1 MKTNEI
7 VASVC
12 FMYRDRYINRLESRA
27 YVSFVLFGK
36 KKTTNAK
43 KRKENKRNGK
53 HKNKQ
58 NQQSSLERR
67 RRRRTKWSVPHC
79 FVEFGYFGFQI
90 GTLVGQKSK
99 LADVAGLVALR
110 IVISQLGCFIFFQP
124 KRRKK

>member
-1 MKTNEI
+1 
-7 VASVC
+7 
-12 FMYRDRYINRLESRA
+12 
-27 YVSFVLFGK
+27 VSFVLFGK
-36 KKTTNAK
+36 RETTNAK

-53 HKNKQ
+53 QNKQ
-58 NQQSSLERR
+58 NQQSSLER

-90 GTLVGQKSK
+90 GTLVGQKSE

-124 KRRKK
+124 KRRKKKE